1 MKLDFSC
8 LKCGNS
14 EYEVKSVMLPEKK
27 AGIVGI
33 EFGLY
38 YFKVCRTCGFTEIYS
53 AKVADKNEKLNYEY

>member
-1 MKLDFSC
+1 
-8 LKCGNS
+8 
-14 EYEVKSVMLPEKK
+14 MLPEKK

-38 YFKVCRTCGFTEIYS
+38 YFKVWRQCGFTEIYS